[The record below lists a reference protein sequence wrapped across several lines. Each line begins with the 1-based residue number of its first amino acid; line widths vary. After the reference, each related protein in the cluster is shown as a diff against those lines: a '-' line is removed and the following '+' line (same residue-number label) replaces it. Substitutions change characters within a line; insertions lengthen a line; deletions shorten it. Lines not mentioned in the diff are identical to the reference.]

1 LERLPKSIELQ
12 WVVADSFLS
21 NWVLCHQYGRGHR
34 AVTESDLCSSMFPA
48 LTHPLA
54 ETGSKVVKTAFFIAN
69 FVEGFSC
76 VVKKPN

>member
-1 LERLPKSIELQ
+1 
-12 WVVADSFLS
+12 
-21 NWVLCHQYGRGHR
+21 
-34 AVTESDLCSSMFPA
+34 MFPA

-76 VVKKPN
+76 VVKKPNWKALANSEGADLFPFLQSSLTQACVCREES

>member
-1 LERLPKSIELQ
+1 LERFPKSIELQ

-34 AVTESDLCSSMFPA
+34 AVTESDLCSSRFPA

-54 ETGSKVVKTAFFIAN
+54 ESGSKAVKTAFSLPTLLR
-69 FVEGFSC
+69 GFP
-76 VVKKPN
+76 VL